1 MWVVFYD
8 PNTAFN
14 HPDKYIVAIVSDD
27 DIFAYQTAMPG
38 EKHEISADNP
48 YLQPFVT
55 QHPFKVYYARRFD
68 VWTADTPLPH
78 VVAPPPRR
86 VKHYLD
92 ANKTNTPPQ

>member
-27 DIFAYQTAMPG
+27 DIFAYQNAMPG

-55 QHPFKVYYARRFD
+55 QQRTRQILQRKSNGPSTHRRSYSRKRSD
-68 VWTADTPLPH
+68 C
-78 VVAPPPRR
+78 
-86 VKHYLD
+86 
-92 ANKTNTPPQ
+92 